1 MMSTKTEEDFARFEF
16 VKEVETRLLRIYDG
30 LPRWRKDVLM
40 SNIQICLGFFG
51 TVTHEWI
58 KNERGV
64 SYSHHGL
71 IDKKMKNDEALIVIR
86 DTVVPLL
93 IEASKNYDWRTY
105 PESRPVNGVDD
116 LLKYINDWFKTNPNV
131 VTVKLGSQETLKREV
146 EKLKRQNRD
155 LIHTQTEKDEEIEK
169 LKGELQKLKA
179 QVMNQKQQIEILD
192 KLLNARQH
200 GVHAELRNLLMQMQC
215 L

>member
-1 MMSTKTEEDFARFEF
+1 MSTETEEDFARFEF
-16 VKEVETRLLRIYDG
+16 VKEVETRLLRIYDD

-40 SNIQICLGFFG
+40 SNIQICLEFFG

-71 IDKKMKNDEALIVIR
+71 VDKKMKNDEALIVIR
-86 DTVVPLL
+86 GTVVPLL
-93 IEASKNYDWRTY
+93 IEAKKNYDWRTY

-116 LLKYINDWFKTNPNV
+116 LLKYINDWFKTKPNV
-131 VTVKLGSQETLKREV
+131 VTVKLESQETLKREV

-155 LIHTQTEKDEEIEK
+155 LIHTQTEKDAEIEK
-169 LKGELQKLKA
+169 LKGELQRLKA
-179 QVMNQKQQIEILD
+179 QVMNQKRQIEILD
-192 KLLNARQH
+192 KMVNATRANKGVLLNRLIAVN
-200 GVHAELRNLLMQMQC
+200 GV
-215 L
+215 